1 MYEEDNALRKWR
13 PLARDNHTA
22 DHSWGGVGLVFLL
35 SILKENLSPP
45 AVESVETMTDSTT
58 EVQVK
63 LIAARF
69 ACTCGA
75 CGGEPLDHCTCDA
88 AAGTRQEIRE
98 GLLAGRT
105 SDQIIGDVNRTH
117 GGLRE
122 ELSD

>member
-1 MYEEDNALRKWR
+1 MKKTMNSGRGDPSPAKIVL
-13 PLARDNHTA
+13 LIIL
-22 DHSWGGVGLVFLL
+22 GGVGLVFLL
-35 SILKENLSPP
+35 SILKDNLSPRTV
-45 AVESVETMTDSTT
+45 ATVELTADSTT
-58 EVQVK
+58 EAQVK

-75 CGGEPLDHCTCDA
+75 CGGEPLDHCTCDT

-105 SDQIIGDVNRTH
+105 SAQIISDINRIH

-122 ELSD
+122 ELVE